1 MRRRAGHR
9 SLGSAFEL
17 IRHAGQ
23 RVREGLA
30 TCTGAESQST
40 VLSGP
45 AIIGNKLLVLARE
58 RSTCGLDISEA
69 RTGMMIVTT
78 DSRELELFTSLIDT
92 SSEADAGVTAV
103 IGPAGC
109 GMLVGISAHTLVSRD
124 PPDSVGRSSTRDV

>member
-17 IRHAGQ
+17 IRHADQ
-23 RVREGLA
+23 RLREGLA
-30 TCTGAESQST
+30 TCSGAESQST

-45 AIIGNKLLVLARE
+45 AIIGNKPLVLVRE
-58 RSTCGLDISEA
+58 RSTWGLDISEA
-69 RTGMMIVTT
+69 ATGMMSMTT

-92 SSEADAGVTAV
+92 SSEADAGVTAA

-124 PPDSVGRSSTRDV
+124 PPDSDG